1 MGSYIGDVMANKVT
15 EKDKLLLEYEKLIDR
30 LIKAEKWASD
40 NNYTWD
46 YVKANNN
53 KISNERDNIIKEIE
67 NIRRKLRLPN

>member
-30 LIKAEKWASD
+30 LIRAEKWASD

-46 YVKANNN
+46 YVKANNI

>member
-46 YVKANNN
+46 YVKANNS